1 MDEIQQ
7 QQQPRKIIKVKK
19 RVTIAAENSN
29 EAGAVLVDEETGEAI
44 EFEGEVEG
52 ENEHFI
58 DEEDV
63 VQNDDD
69 NDEWQDEGDDDIE
82 SEDDDAKDA
91 K

>member
-1 MDEIQQ
+1 M
-7 QQQPRKIIKVKK
+7 
-19 RVTIAAENSN
+19 N
-29 EAGAVLVDEETGEAI
+29 EAGTVLVDEETGEAI
-44 EFEGEVEG
+44 EFEGDVEG

-69 NDEWQDEGDDDIE
+69 EDDEWQDEGDDDNE

>member
-1 MDEIQQ
+1 
-7 QQQPRKIIKVKK
+7 VG
-19 RVTIAAENSN
+19 T
-29 EAGAVLVDEETGEAI
+29 VLVDEETGEAI

-69 NDEWQDEGDDDIE
+69 DDDEWQDDGDDND
-82 SEDDDAKDA
+82 SDDAADA

>member
-1 MDEIQQ
+1 M
-7 QQQPRKIIKVKK
+7 
-19 RVTIAAENSN
+19 
-29 EAGAVLVDEETGEAI
+29 LVDEETGEAI

-52 ENEHFI
+52 ENEHYI

-69 NDEWQDEGDDDIE
+69 DDEWQDEGDESDD
-82 SEDDDAKDA
+82 EDEKPGQT

>member
-1 MDEIQQ
+1 MSDQQ
-7 QQQPRKIIKVKK
+7 TQERKIIKVKK
-19 RVTIAAENSN
+19 RVTIAPESTSN
-29 EAGAVLVDEETGEAI
+29 ETGTVLVDEETGEAI

-63 VQNDDD
+63 VQNDDEDDWQDDEGGDD
-69 NDEWQDEGDDDIE
+69 ND
-82 SEDDDAKDA
+82 SEEDANEA

>member
-1 MDEIQQ
+1 MNDQQ
-7 QQQPRKIIKVKK
+7 MPRKIIKVKK
-19 RVTIAAENSN
+19 RVTIDEKARVDGELQM
-29 EAGAVLVDEETGEAI
+29 AVLVDEETGEAI

-52 ENEHFI
+52 ENEHYI

-69 NDEWQDEGDDDIE
+69 DDEWQDEGDESDD
-82 SEDDDAKDA
+82 EDEKPGQT

>member
-1 MDEIQQ
+1 M
-7 QQQPRKIIKVKK
+7 PRKNIKVKK
-19 RVTIAAENSN
+19 RVTIDEKARVDGELQT
-29 EAGAVLVDEETGEAI
+29 AVLVDEETGEAI

-52 ENEHFI
+52 ENEHYI

-69 NDEWQDEGDDDIE
+69 DDEWQDEGDESDD
-82 SEDDDAKDA
+82 EDEKPGQT

>member
-1 MDEIQQ
+1 M
-7 QQQPRKIIKVKK
+7 PRKIIKVKK
-19 RVTIAAENSN
+19 RVTIDEKARVDGELQT
-29 EAGAVLVDEETGEAI
+29 AVLVDEETGEAI

-52 ENEHFI
+52 ENEHYI

-69 NDEWQDEGDDDIE
+69 DDEWQDEGDESDD
-82 SEDDDAKDA
+82 EDEKPGQT

>member
-1 MDEIQQ
+1 MNDQQ
-7 QQQPRKIIKVKK
+7 MPRKIIKVKK
-19 RVTIAAENSN
+19 RVTIDEKARVDGELQT
-29 EAGAVLVDEETGEAI
+29 AVLVDEETGEAI

-52 ENEHFI
+52 ENEHYI

-69 NDEWQDEGDDDIE
+69 DDEWQDEGDESDD
-82 SEDDDAKDA
+82 EDEKPGQT

>member
-1 MDEIQQ
+1 MNDQQ
-7 QQQPRKIIKVKK
+7 MPRKIIKVKK
-19 RVTIAAENSN
+19 RVTIDEKARVDGELQT
-29 EAGAVLVDEETGEAI
+29 AVLVDEETGEAI

-52 ENEHFI
+52 ENEHYI

-69 NDEWQDEGDDDIE
+69 DEWQDEGDESDD
-82 SEDDDAKDA
+82 EDEKPGQT

>member
-1 MDEIQQ
+1 M
-7 QQQPRKIIKVKK
+7 
-19 RVTIAAENSN
+19 TIAAENSN
-29 EAGAVLVDEETGEAI
+29 EVGAVLVDEETGEAI

-69 NDEWQDEGDDDIE
+69 DEWQDEGDDDIE